1 MLIFINL
8 ILYIF
13 ICSLQSITK
22 NVYGIEDPS
31 NKIFRLEQLEPINN
45 EDEQKLIIDR
55 KKRHI
60 GSGFGDGGGDG
71 GGGCGCTPGQT
82 GVSCGCGCC
91 ESPSMKRPRPRN
103 YWRRP
108 YVRKLYRRPHYIRR
122 RPYCITKNVSG
133 VENSSNNNLNQ
144 LEYIYDNY
152 EQINR
157 TKRYPGYGGPGDPG
171 GDGAQPTCGDCAKG
185 LCPFAQL
192 KSCNCVP
199 CPRPRSRNRWRRP
212 QTNRRIY
219 WRPQRPRHYKRTRT
233 YCNRNKRYIGA
244 GGYGDPGGDSG
255 SGDGGGGAG
264 GCQTCRKGFCSRY
277 DRKCVQCPRPRPK
290 YRWRRPYITKKFWRP
305 PRPRNYSKR
314 KPYWWLRRYL
324 VIEY

>member
-122 RPYCITKNVSG
+122 RPYW
-133 VENSSNNNLNQ
+133 
-144 LEYIYDNY
+144 
-152 EQINR
+152 
-157 TKRYPGYGGPGDPG
+157 
-171 GDGAQPTCGDCAKG
+171 
-185 LCPFAQL
+185 
-192 KSCNCVP
+192 
-199 CPRPRSRNRWRRP
+199 WR
-212 QTNRRIY
+212 
-219 WRPQRPRHYKRTRT
+219 
-233 YCNRNKRYIGA
+233 
-244 GGYGDPGGDSG
+244 
-255 SGDGGGGAG
+255 
-264 GCQTCRKGFCSRY
+264 
-277 DRKCVQCPRPRPK
+277 
-290 YRWRRPYITKKFWRP
+290 
-305 PRPRNYSKR
+305 
-314 KPYWWLRRYL
+314 RRYL